1 MDGKFI
7 AYYRVSTEHQ
17 GCYRQRYGCAAQ
29 IQRRVA
35 LAVARSYS
43 CARRLGHIAGRLRE
57 GQRLRHRDRN
67 RHRHIALGGYGGLVW
82 ATLAAR
88 HPRPLS

>member
-17 GCYRQRYGCAAQ
+17 GANGNEHGCAAQ

-43 CARRLGHIAGRLRE
+43 CARRFGPRAKGYELRVSALPSE
-57 GQRLRHRDRN
+57 ADIGQRESIPQGSGRDGRI
-67 RHRHIALGGYGGLVW
+67 RL
-82 ATLAAR
+82 
-88 HPRPLS
+88 